1 MEHYVDIPFG
11 KYLSDNENDFQNY
24 SINLDSYAGKT
35 IYIYFANLNTDR
47 DILLLDNIL
56 VQRLDKASVSLSAP
70 EWAVDGEFEV
80 EATVNCTNDGGI
92 SSWKLTF
99 TDGNGKEETVDGE
112 PLDFGMSKTVK
123 FKSSVKAD
131 GKTEYTASLKV
142 ADSEPIIAEGVT
154 K

>member
-1 MEHYVDIPFG
+1 MSISLSA

-112 PLDFGMSKTVK
+112 PLDFRNVEDCQIQV
-123 FKSSVKAD
+123 F
-131 GKTEYTASLKV
+131 GKGRREN
-142 ADSEPIIAEGVT
+142 GVYSFPRCG
-154 K
+154 